1 MRSFFNNYW
10 SNSIQTNSSP
20 KDQNKINNANE
31 FKLSEGHFYPD
42 EAREIVINDFFV
54 KYNSIIIK
62 TVAQQ
67 IALEKWYNCRK
78 KNKSRESI
86 SKLVEEAKHNT

>member
-42 EAREIVINDFFV
+42 EAREIVINDFFG
-54 KYNSIIIK
+54 KIQFHNNK
-62 TVAQQ
+62 
-67 IALEKWYNCRK
+67 NCSPADRFGK
-78 KNKSRESI
+78 VVQ
-86 SKLVEEAKHNT
+86 LP